1 MIPGSFEYHRPGTV
15 ADAVSLL
22 ADHGDEGEVL
32 AGGQSL
38 INMMKMRL
46 AAPSHLIDLQD
57 IAELKGITDDGDHL
71 LIGPMTTQADII
83 ASDVLAGRC
92 PLLQEAARQIADP
105 QVRYVGTIGGNVA
118 NGDPGNDMPAV
129 MMCLGADYVLTGPKG
144 ERTVAARNFYEGAFV
159 TARAEDELLSAI
171 RIPVPAAGHGSAYE
185 KLKRKIGDYATAAAA
200 VVLVM
205 DGGTCAEASVAL
217 TNLGETAIHS
227 AEAGEALAGTSL
239 DDAAIE
245 RAVGIVKGAVDPVD
259 DLKGTAAYRTAMAG
273 VMFSRAVARAAERAS
288 A

>member
-1 MIPGSFEYHRPGTV
+1 MIPGPFDYHRPGTV

-22 ADHGDEGEVL
+22 VDHGDEGQVL

-83 ASDVLAGRC
+83 ASDALAGRC
-92 PLLQEAARQIADP
+92 PLIQEAARLIADP

-144 ERTVAARNFYEGAFV
+144 ERTVAARDFYEGTFV

-171 RIPVPAAGHGSAYE
+171 RVPVPSAGHGSAYE

-217 TNLGETAIHS
+217 TNLGQTAIHS
-227 AEAGEALAGTSL
+227 AEAGAALAGSSL
-239 DDAAIE
+239 DDAAVE
-245 RAVGIVKGAVDPVD
+245 RAVEIVKGAVEPVD

-273 VMFSRAVARAAERAS
+273 VMFSRAVARAAERAGG
-288 A
+288 

>member
-57 IAELKGITDDGDHL
+57 IAELKGIADDGAHL

-83 ASDVLAGRC
+83 ASDVVAERC
-92 PLLQEAARQIADP
+92 PLIQEAARLIADP

-144 ERTVAARNFYEGAFV
+144 ERTVAARDFYEGAFV

-217 TNLGETAIHS
+217 TNLGQTAIHS
-227 AEAGEALAGTSL
+227 AEAGAALAGTSL
-239 DDAAIE
+239 DEAAVE
-245 RAVGIVKGAVDPVD
+245 RAVEIVKGAVEPVD
-259 DLKGTAAYRTAMAG
+259 DLKGTAQYRTAMAG
-273 VMFSRAVARAAERAS
+273 VMFSRAVARAAERAGG
-288 A
+288 

>member
-1 MIPGSFEYHRPGTV
+1 M
-15 ADAVSLL
+15 
-22 ADHGDEGEVL
+22 L

-57 IAELKGITDDGDHL
+57 IAELKGITGDGDHL

-83 ASDVLAGRC
+83 ASDVLAERC
-92 PLLQEAARQIADP
+92 PLIQEAARQIADP

-144 ERTVAARNFYEGAFV
+144 ERTVAARDFYEGAFV
-159 TARAEDELLSAI
+159 TARAEDELLSDI

-217 TNLGETAIHS
+217 TNLGQTAIHS
-227 AEAGEALAGTSL
+227 AEAGAALAGSSL
-239 DDAAIE
+239 DDAVVE
-245 RAVGIVKGAVDPVD
+245 RAAEIVKGAIEPVD
-259 DLKGTAAYRTAMAG
+259 DLKGTAEYRTAMAG
-273 VMFSRAVARAAERAS
+273 VMFSRAVARAAERAGG
-288 A
+288 

>member
-217 TNLGETAIHS
+217 TNLGQTAIHS
-227 AEAGEALAGTSL
+227 AEAGAALVGSSL
-239 DDAAIE
+239 DDAAVE
-245 RAVGIVKGAVDPVD
+245 RAVGIVKGAVEPVD

-273 VMFSRAVARAAERAS
+273 VMFSRAVARAAERAG

>member
-1 MIPGSFEYHRPGTV
+1 MIPGPFEYHRPGTV

-22 ADHGDEGEVL
+22 ADHGDEGQVL

-83 ASDVLAGRC
+83 ASDALAGRC
-92 PLLQEAARQIADP
+92 PLIQEAARVIADP

-144 ERTVAARNFYEGAFV
+144 ERTVAARDFYEGAFV

-217 TNLGETAIHS
+217 TNLGQTAIHS
-227 AEAGEALAGTSL
+227 AEAGAALAGSSL
-239 DDAAIE
+239 DDAAVE
-245 RAVGIVKGAVDPVD
+245 RAVEIVKGAVEPVD

-273 VMFSRAVARAAERAS
+273 VMLSRAVARAAERAGG
-288 A
+288 

>member
-1 MIPGSFEYHRPGTV
+1 MIPGPFDYHRPGTV

-22 ADHGDEGEVL
+22 ADHGDEGQVL

-83 ASDVLAGRC
+83 ASDALAGRC
-92 PLLQEAARQIADP
+92 PLIQEAARLIGDP

-144 ERTVAARNFYEGAFV
+144 ERTVAARDFYEGAFV

-171 RIPVPAAGHGSAYE
+171 RVPVPAAGHGSAYE

-217 TNLGETAIHS
+217 TNLGQTAIHS
-227 AEAGEALAGTSL
+227 AEAGAALAGSSL
-239 DDAAIE
+239 DDAAVE
-245 RAVGIVKGAVDPVD
+245 RAVEIVKGAVEPVD

-273 VMFSRAVARAAERAS
+273 VMFSRAVARAAERAGG
-288 A
+288 

>member
-217 TNLGETAIHS
+217 TNLGQTAIHS
-227 AEAGEALAGTSL
+227 AEAGAALVGSSL
-239 DDAAIE
+239 DDAAVE
-245 RAVGIVKGAVDPVD
+245 RAVGIVKGAVEPVD

-273 VMFSRAVARAAERAS
+273 VMFSRAVARAAERAGG
-288 A
+288 